1 MKNKIKHLIWDWNGT
16 LFNDVQLSVDI
27 INNLLKINK
36 LPQITYEKYRDI
48 FTFPV
53 SDYYKLAGFDFNK
66 TSFEILG
73 KMFMEEYE
81 NRKYEMNLFNGAKEI
96 LELVRSRGISQSV
109 LSAYKYDTLL
119 EVLEHY
125 CISEYF
131 ESVSGLDNIYAGSKE
146 HLGIE
151 LRKKLN
157 FHKSEI
163 LLVGDTLHDADVAKA
178 MDVDCVLISNGH
190 QSADKL
196 KANGNL
202 VLSDLSEL
210 KHLL

>member
-36 LPQITYEKYRDI
+36 LPQITYEKYRNI

-66 TSFEILG
+66 TSFEILV

-81 NRKYEMNLFNGAKEI
+81 NCKYEMNLFNGAKEI
-96 LELVRSRGISQSV
+96 LEIVRSRGISQSV

-151 LRKKLN
+151 LRKRLN

>member
-36 LPQITYEKYRDI
+36 LPQITYEKYRNI

-81 NRKYEMNLFNGAKEI
+81 NCKYEMNLFNGAKEI
-96 LELVRSRGISQSV
+96 LEIVRSRGISQSV

>member
-36 LPQITYEKYRDI
+36 LPQITYEKYRNI

>member
-151 LRKKLN
+151 LRKRLN

>member
-96 LELVRSRGISQSV
+96 LEIVRSRGISQSV

-151 LRKKLN
+151 LRKRLN